1 MRLKTIRMTLG
12 LLALGLALPAHA
24 QMPMPARDA
33 ACPAIPASPPP
44 ELKGWAQRQ
53 PLTAGTRK
61 GGDDTPLLMIGQA
74 ADVSL
79 RPAETVFFA
88 NPLVKAVAPGDQ
100 GGLIAFRVG
109 LTGTY
114 RVALGA
120 GAWVDVVR
128 SGKLL
133 TSIAHGHGPA
143 CTGIR
148 KTVDFDLAPGDYL
161 LQLSAA
167 HAPTVAVLIVHL
179 P

>member
-1 MRLKTIRMTLG
+1 MMRLTTIGMA
-12 LLALGLALPAHA
+12 LALAVPAHA
-24 QMPMPARDA
+24 QMPMPADP
-33 ACPAIPASPPP
+33 ACPAIPAPPPP
-44 ELKGWAQRQ
+44 ELRGWAQRQ
-53 PLTAGTRK
+53 PLAAGTRK
-61 GGDDTPLLMIGQA
+61 GGDETPLLMIGQA

-88 NPLVKAVAPGDQ
+88 SQLGKAVAPGDQ

-128 SGKLL
+128 SGKVV
-133 TSIAHGHGPA
+133 TSVAHGHGPA
-143 CTGIR
+143 CTGIH

-167 HAPTVAVLIVHL
+167 HAPTLPVLIARL